1 MMRDWYDQTAM
12 IDLHM
17 REMRAAAERGRLI
30 RQARG
35 RNPLR
40 RRVGRFLISAGEALT
55 R

>member
-1 MMRDWYDQTAM
+1 MRDWYDQTTM
-12 IDLHM
+12 IELHM

-35 RNPLR
+35 YNPLR
-40 RRVGRFLISAGEALT
+40 QRVGRLLINAGQALA